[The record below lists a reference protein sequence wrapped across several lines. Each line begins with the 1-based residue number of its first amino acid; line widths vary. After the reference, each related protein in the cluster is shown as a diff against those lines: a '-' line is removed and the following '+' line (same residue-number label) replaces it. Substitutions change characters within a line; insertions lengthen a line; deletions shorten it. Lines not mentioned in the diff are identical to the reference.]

1 MTAAALTPRQAT
13 NLALG
18 IRAGRPAAAAI
29 HDAIVARLGR
39 ALPDFKTVALGLG
52 YPVEAFRQ
60 ALLSAATAKPP
71 WHHVLLAE
79 LARAGPGLPGAAGG
93 LCLDHRLRLIG
104 LHPAAVWHPTEV
116 DDRGK
121 PRLDYNRAVLLASI
135 QAARPDLGDPDPLHD
150 RISQLSDGSGPVIG
164 RASTQATLRRMAT
177 GQAPPILVVKGAPQ
191 SGKSCTPRCCV
202 ARFRARGSGSSTW
215 LTAI

>member
-1 MTAAALTPRQAT
+1 MTAAALTPRKAT

-52 YPVEAFRQ
+52 DPVEAFRQ

-79 LARAGPGLPGAAGG
+79 LAAQGLVAPAQRAG
-93 LCLDHRLRLIG
+93 
-104 LHPAAVWHPTEV
+104 
-116 DDRGK
+116 
-121 PRLDYNRAVLLASI
+121 
-135 QAARPDLGDPDPLHD
+135 
-150 RISQLSDGSGPVIG
+150 
-164 RASTQATLRRMAT
+164 
-177 GQAPPILVVKGAPQ
+177 
-191 SGKSCTPRCCV
+191 
-202 ARFRARGSGSSTW
+202 
-215 LTAI
+215 